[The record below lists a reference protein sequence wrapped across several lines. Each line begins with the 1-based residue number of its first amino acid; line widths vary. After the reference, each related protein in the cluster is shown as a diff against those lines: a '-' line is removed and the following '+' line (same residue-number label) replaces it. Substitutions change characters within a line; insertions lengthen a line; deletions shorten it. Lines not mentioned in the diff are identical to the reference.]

1 MVSNERMYAVSTRQ
15 SRSRSRRRPRS
26 AWPGRLRNAA
36 LVGGAVLA
44 LSLGLAKAAWGG
56 ASGAF
61 ETVSVQPGDSLWSIA
76 SERYPGTDVRE
87 RIWEI
92 QQANPGVSASL
103 YPGELL
109 KVPTR

>member
-1 MVSNERMYAVSTRQ
+1 MYAVSTPQ
-15 SRSRSRRRPRS
+15 SRSLARRRPRD
-26 AWPGRLRNAA
+26 AWPGRLRGIA
-36 LVGGAVLA
+36 LVAGAVLA

-56 ASGAF
+56 ASGDF
-61 ETVSVQPGDSLWSIA
+61 ETVTVQPGDSLWSIA
-76 SERYPGTDVRE
+76 SARYPGADVRE

>member
-1 MVSNERMYAVSTRQ
+1 MVCCEQMYAVYTPQ
-15 SRSRSRRRPRS
+15 SRSLARRRPRS
-26 AWPGRLRNAA
+26 AWPGRLRTAA
-36 LVGGAVLA
+36 LVAGAVLA

-56 ASGAF
+56 AAGDF
-61 ETVSVQPGDSLWSIA
+61 ETLTVQPGDSLWSIA
-76 SERYPGTDVRE
+76 SARYPGSDVRE

-92 QQANPGVSASL
+92 QRANPGVSASL